1 MKENFTNAQSD
12 PLYEAATK
20 ILTGQIDE
28 ASNFVSKGIYTLD
41 GKKVMGSRSSKL
53 FLMAKDSD
61 DNLHDLS
68 WKEWSQ
74 LNVTDTSSDAIKK
87 EFINRLVK
95 QIKMFN
101 KKVDLNTWIKS
112 KNPSFED
119 TVNYIFKLDP
129 NIKYSKT
136 GGLKEDFSEETIN
149 ENKKVTSEKS
159 QFGGFRPKIV
169 NGDGSVFFLGSQAF
183 KTSQGAEKAA
193 QYYLDQYEKGVNTKN
208 IKMMK
213 GDYVKESELQEVT
226 KGKLVDILKKEGWK
240 SMDMAD
246 LDDAIRKAKVNTPLG
261 DVIGAWSKADKIVL
275 FYDDGTSDFVSLRD
289 KKITSTKDLWFGNP
303 SKLREA
309 SDDLGT
315 VTIVAP
321 GHKYHG
327 KTARVFHKFDDGR
340 INVQY
345 KKSDKKGDL
354 INLTLK
360 KGQYKLDE
368 ETIQEQMLGF
378 SHPEVSRQMLDIID
392 EFDARDVEALLKH
405 MIDSFTYPDN
415 EDSDIDLL
423 VKNLK
428 RTLHD
433 WKNRSSN

>member
-12 PLYEAATK
+12 PLVEAASK
-20 ILTGQIDE
+20 ILSGQ
-28 ASNFVSKGIYTLD
+28 
-41 GKKVMGSRSSKL
+41 
-53 FLMAKDSD
+53 
-61 DNLHDLS
+61 
-68 WKEWSQ
+68 
-74 LNVTDTSSDAIKK
+74 
-87 EFINRLVK
+87 
-95 QIKMFN
+95 
-101 KKVDLNTWIKS
+101 
-112 KNPSFED
+112 
-119 TVNYIFKLDP
+119 
-129 NIKYSKT
+129 
-136 GGLKEDFSEETIN
+136 IN

-159 QFGGFRPKIV
+159 QFGGFRPKII

-183 KTSQGAEKAA
+183 KTPQGAAKAA

-226 KGKLVDILKKEGWK
+226 KGKLVDILKKEGWE
-240 SMDMAD
+240 SMGMKD

-275 FYDDGTSDFVSLRD
+275 FYDDGTSDLVSLSDR
-289 KKITSTKDLWFGNP
+289 KITSTKELWFGHS

-309 SDDLGT
+309 SNDLGT
-315 VTIVAP
+315 ATIVAP

-327 KTARVFHKFDDGR
+327 KAVRVFHKFDDGR

-354 INLTLK
+354 VNLTLN

-368 ETIQEQMLGF
+368 ETIEEKMLGF
-378 SHPEVSRQMLDIID
+378 SHPDVTRNMLDIID

-428 RTLHD
+428 RTLND
-433 WKNRSSN
+433 WKNRSSKTKFSESTIAKASPKGNNLQKLNDISKIIADKEKSLKQLEKQRDLAQKEYDKVEADLYVLLDKRDELHDMLKDSNLGFSKSQIDRAYKGRL

>member
-12 PLYEAATK
+12 PLVEAASK
-20 ILTGQIDE
+20 ILSGQ
-28 ASNFVSKGIYTLD
+28 
-41 GKKVMGSRSSKL
+41 
-53 FLMAKDSD
+53 
-61 DNLHDLS
+61 
-68 WKEWSQ
+68 
-74 LNVTDTSSDAIKK
+74 
-87 EFINRLVK
+87 
-95 QIKMFN
+95 
-101 KKVDLNTWIKS
+101 
-112 KNPSFED
+112 
-119 TVNYIFKLDP
+119 
-129 NIKYSKT
+129 
-136 GGLKEDFSEETIN
+136 IN

-159 QFGGFRPKIV
+159 QFGGFRPKII

-183 KTSQGAEKAA
+183 KTPQGAAKAA

-226 KGKLVDILKKEGWK
+226 KGKLVDILKKEGWE
-240 SMDMAD
+240 SMGMKD

-275 FYDDGTSDFVSLRD
+275 FYDDGTSDLVSLSDR
-289 KKITSTKDLWFGNP
+289 KITSTKELWFGHS

-309 SDDLGT
+309 SNDLGT
-315 VTIVAP
+315 ATIVAP

-327 KTARVFHKFDDGR
+327 KAVRVFHKFDDGR

-354 INLTLK
+354 VNLTLN

-368 ETIQEQMLGF
+368 ETIEEKMLGF
-378 SHPEVSRQMLDIID
+378 SHPDVTRNMLDIID

-433 WKNRSSN
+433 WKNRNSN

>member
-12 PLYEAATK
+12 PLVAAAAK
-20 ILTGQIDE
+20 ILSGQIDE

-101 KKVDLNTWIKS
+101 KKVDLNIWIKS

-136 GGLKEDFSEETIN
+136 GGLKEDLSEETI
-149 ENKKVTSEKS
+149 EEDKKVTSEKS
-159 QFGGFRPKIV
+159 QFGGFRPKII

-183 KTSQGAEKAA
+183 KTSQEAEKAA
-193 QYYLDQYEKGVNTKN
+193 QYYLDQYEKGVNTNN

-213 GDYVKESELQEVT
+213 GTYVEES
-226 KGKLVDILKKEGWK
+226 D
-240 SMDMAD
+240 
-246 LDDAIRKAKVNTPLG
+246 N
-261 DVIGAWSKADKIVL
+261 
-275 FYDDGTSDFVSLRD
+275 
-289 KKITSTKDLWFGNP
+289 
-303 SKLREA
+303 
-309 SDDLGT
+309 LGT
-315 VTIVAP
+315 ATIVAP
-321 GHKYHG
+321 GNKYHG
-327 KTARVFHKFDDGR
+327 KTVRVFHKFDDGR

-354 INLTLK
+354 VNLTLN
-360 KGQYKLDE
+360 KGQYKLEE
-368 ETIQEQMLGF
+368 ETIDEALKTPIYPRVRAVMKAA
-378 SHPEVSRQMLDIID
+378 EDLDEDELEELFFTLSNFMIYN
-392 EFDARDVEALLKH
+392 EFDGMKFDDR
-405 MIDSFTYPDN
+405 
-415 EDSDIDLL
+415 
-423 VKNLK
+423 
-428 RTLHD
+428 LHD
-433 WKNRSSN
+433 EVGAHLFRAAKTWKNRNN